1 MPIMRDFP
9 LKGDFIVLKC
19 GKVRGKCAKLSILQG
34 WKSENFNFST
44 HMTRGKVEKEGL
56 NSTFAENQ
64 DVEKN
69 KFSFFYLTE
78 NIQKQGEYSLLCDL
92 FLYKLHKNQSFLNNI
107 RAPPTKK
114 ARDTKMCSMYIF
126 IE

>member
-1 MPIMRDFP
+1 MPIMKVFP
-9 LKGDFIVLKC
+9 LKGDFIGLKC

-44 HMTRGKVEKEGL
+44 YVTRGKVEKEGL
-56 NSTFAENQ
+56 NYTFAENR

-78 NIQKQGEYSLLCDL
+78 NIQK
-92 FLYKLHKNQSFLNNI
+92 
-107 RAPPTKK
+107 
-114 ARDTKMCSMYIF
+114 
-126 IE
+126 